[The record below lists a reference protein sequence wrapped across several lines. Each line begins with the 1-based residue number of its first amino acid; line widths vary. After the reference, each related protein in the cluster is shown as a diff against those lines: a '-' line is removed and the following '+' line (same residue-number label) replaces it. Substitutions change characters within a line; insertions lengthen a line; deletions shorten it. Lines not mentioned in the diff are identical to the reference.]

1 MDSRDKRSFD
11 EWKQSNS
18 RSRINGAIVTADYTR
33 NPYVARRGLLYS
45 RNYAREPLDLEVSKP
60 GVKCRGEQSTRL
72 LRVATESGRC
82 LILMQ
87 RASLLCHAARDCTFL
102 NTNVSFHQKR
112 NPDLHSNVRILSTT
126 ISILRTERVGS
137 KPLSL
142 PPSRFLSL
150 DSFSWKRSKC
160 ELTASTTGNIF
171 DQKFPR
177 STSRQKKKSRI
188 VLLKRRGAGLMQD
201 WNVDLFLNDFSFR
214 PPSSG
219 TLGASGRSSRTY

>member
-72 LRVATESGRC
+72 LRVATESARC

-87 RASLLCHAARDCTFL
+87 RASLLCHAARDCA
-102 NTNVSFHQKR
+102 
-112 NPDLHSNVRILSTT
+112 
-126 ISILRTERVGS
+126 
-137 KPLSL
+137 
-142 PPSRFLSL
+142 PSRF
-150 DSFSWKRSKC
+150 
-160 ELTASTTGNIF
+160 
-171 DQKFPR
+171 
-177 STSRQKKKSRI
+177 
-188 VLLKRRGAGLMQD
+188 
-201 WNVDLFLNDFSFR
+201 
-214 PPSSG
+214 
-219 TLGASGRSSRTY
+219 